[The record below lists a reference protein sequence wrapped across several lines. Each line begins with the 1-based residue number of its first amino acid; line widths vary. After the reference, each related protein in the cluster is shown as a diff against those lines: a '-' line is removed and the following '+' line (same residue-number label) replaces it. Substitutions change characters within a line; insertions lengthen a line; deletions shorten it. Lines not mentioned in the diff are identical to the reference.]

1 MPRNL
6 WKVKYP
12 CTEQGRWRNV
22 IAKNRKYTQKIN
34 SSLYVLI
41 DRLFA
46 YLCMI
51 VIPGTENRKKA
62 MPIKTCIEFCRI
74 LSRVAT

>member
-1 MPRNL
+1 VGVDRFL
-6 WKVKYP
+6 VKYP

-41 DRLFA
+41 DSLFA
-46 YLCMI
+46 Y
-51 VIPGTENRKKA
+51 A
-62 MPIKTCIEFCRI
+62 
-74 LSRVAT
+74 AW